1 MKISLN
7 IVYCTLKEQL
17 KDPKAML
24 KIVIVDDE
32 NDALEALEWKLNNY
46 IKDVS
51 IIKCNSPIASIKV
64 IEETNPDIVFLDIQ
78 MPEMDGFTL
87 LENITNQKFNLIFTT
102 AHDEFALKAI
112 KVSAIDYLLKPVDK
126 DELIAAIDKIKT
138 QHKGELLEDKLQ
150 LLLGNLNDNN
160 DKINISADGKVY
172 LLEKEDVVMLK
183 SDKSYTTI
191 YLANHQEIIVSKT
204 LKEVEKKF
212 NFPQFFRVHNSYLI
226 NLNHVKE
233 YLKGLGG
240 ELIMTNG
247 QSASISRTKKA
258 ELFKRLYFD

>member
-1 MKISLN
+1 
-7 IVYCTLKEQL
+7 
-17 KDPKAML
+17 
-24 KIVIVDDE
+24 
-32 NDALEALEWKLNNY
+32 
-46 IKDVS
+46 
-51 IIKCNSPIASIKV
+51 
-64 IEETNPDIVFLDIQ
+64 
-78 MPEMDGFTL
+78 MPEMDGFTMIEK
-87 LENITNQKFNLIFTT
+87 LENRDFNLIFTT

-126 DELIAAIDKIKT
+126 DELIVSMKKINNIK
-138 QHKGELLEDKLQ
+138 KGDVLENKLQ
-150 LLLGNLNDNN
+150 VLLNNLNDNN

-172 LLEKEDVVMLK
+172 LLERDDVVMLK

-191 YLANHQEIIVSKT
+191 YLKTEQQIVVSKT

-212 NFPQFFRVHNSYLI
+212 LYPNFFRVHNSYLI

-247 QSASISRTKKA
+247 LTANISRNRKA
-258 ELFKRLYFD
+258 ELFKKLYLD

>member
-1 MKISLN
+1 
-7 IVYCTLKEQL
+7 
-17 KDPKAML
+17 ML

-46 IKDVS
+46 IEDVD
-51 IIKCNSPIASIKV
+51 ITLCNSPLKSIE
-64 IEETNPDIVFLDIQ
+64 IIDNENPDIVFLDIQ

-87 LENITNQKFNLIFTT
+87 LENLTYRKFNLIFTT

-126 DELIAAIDKIKT
+126 DELISAISKIKEKK
-138 QHKGELLEDKLQ
+138 KGELLEDKLQ
-150 LLLGNLNDNN
+150 LLLGNLDNQDN
-160 DKINISADGKVY
+160 DKINISADGKIY
-172 LLEKEDVVMLK
+172 LLDKEDVIMLK
-183 SDKSYTTI
+183 SDKSYTTLFLTNEQQI
-191 YLANHQEIIVSKT
+191 VVSKT

-212 NFPQFFRVHNSYLI
+212 QYSDFFRVHNSYLI
-226 NLNHVKE
+226 NLTHVKQ

-247 QSASISRTKKA
+247 HRASISRNKKTD
-258 ELFKRLYFD
+258 LFGKLYLDN

>member
-1 MKISLN
+1 
-7 IVYCTLKEQL
+7 
-17 KDPKAML
+17 ML
-24 KIVIVDDE
+24 QILLVDDE

-46 IKDVS
+46 IDNVQ
-51 IIKCNSPIASIKV
+51 ITTCNSPVKAIDIINELK
-64 IEETNPDIVFLDIQ
+64 PDVVFLDIQ
-78 MPEMDGFTL
+78 MPEMDGFTMI
-87 LENITNQKFNLIFTT
+87 EKVKYRDFNLIFTT

-126 DELIAAIDKIKT
+126 DELLASMEKIK
-138 QHKGELLEDKLQ
+138 KSKEGALLEDKLK
-150 LLLGNLNDNN
+150 LLLNNLNENGS

-191 YLANHQEIIVSKT
+191 FLKSEQQIVVSKT

-212 NFPQFFRVHNSYLI
+212 QFPEFFRVHNSYLI
-226 NLNHVKE
+226 NLNHIKE

-247 QSASISRTKKA
+247 LTASISRNRKA
-258 ELFKRLYFD
+258 ELFKKIYLD

>member
-1 MKISLN
+1 
-7 IVYCTLKEQL
+7 
-17 KDPKAML
+17 ML
-24 KIVIVDDE
+24 KIVLVDDE
-32 NDALEALEWKLNNY
+32 IHALEALEWKLNNY
-46 IKDVS
+46 IEDVT

-64 IEETNPDIVFLDIQ
+64 IEEENPDIVFLDIQ

-87 LENITNQKFNLIFTT
+87 LENLTNRNFNLIFTT

-112 KVSAIDYLLKPVDK
+112 KVSVIDYLLKPVDK
-126 DELIAAIDKIKT
+126 DELIAAIDKVKI
-138 QHKGELLEDKLQ
+138 QHNNGYLEDKLEK
-150 LLLGNLNDNN
+150 LINNVNNKN

-172 LLEKEDVVMLK
+172 LLEKEEVVMLK

-191 YLANHQEIIVSKT
+191 FLSNNQEIVVSKT

-212 NFPQFFRVHNSYLI
+212 CYSQFYRVHNSYLI

-258 ELFKRLYFD
+258 ELFKMLYLDQ

>member
-1 MKISLN
+1 
-7 IVYCTLKEQL
+7 
-17 KDPKAML
+17 ML
-24 KIVIVDDE
+24 QILLVDDE

-46 IKDVS
+46 IDNVEVKT
-51 IIKCNSPIASIKV
+51 CNSPLKAIDI
-64 IEETNPDIVFLDIQ
+64 INEEKPDVVFLDIQ
-78 MPEMDGFTL
+78 MPEMDGFTMIEKL
-87 LENITNQKFNLIFTT
+87 KNRDFNLIFTT

-126 DELIAAIDKIKT
+126 DELLAAMDKIKKSK
-138 QHKGELLEDKLQ
+138 KGDLLENKLQ
-150 LLLGNLNDNN
+150 LLLNNINDNN

-172 LLEKEDVVMLK
+172 LLDKDDVVMLK

-191 YLANHQEIIVSKT
+191 YLKSEQQILVSKT

-212 NFPQFFRVHNSYLI
+212 LFPEFFRVHNSYLV

-247 QSASISRTKKA
+247 LTASISRNRKI
-258 ELFKRLYFD
+258 ELFKRLYLDS

>member
-1 MKISLN
+1 MLN
-7 IVYCTLKEQL
+7 ILL
-17 KDPKAML
+17 
-24 KIVIVDDE
+24 VDDE
-32 NDALEALEWKLNNY
+32 KDALEALEWKLNNY
-46 IKDVS
+46 VENVNVTT
-51 IIKCNSPIASIKV
+51 CNSPLKAVDLINNTK
-64 IEETNPDIVFLDIQ
+64 PDVVFLDIQ
-78 MPEMDGFTL
+78 MPEMDGFSL
-87 LENITNQKFNLIFTT
+87 IEALDFRDFNLIFTT

-126 DELIAAIDKIKT
+126 DELLAAMKKIK
-138 QHKGELLEDKLQ
+138 KSENNSLLENKLQ
-150 LLLGNLNDNN
+150 LLLNNLNDNN

-172 LLEKEDVVMLK
+172 LLDKEDVIMLK

-191 YLANHQEIIVSKT
+191 FLKSEQQIVVSKT

-212 NFPQFFRVHNSYLI
+212 QFPEFFRVHNSYLI

-247 QSASISRTKKA
+247 LTASISRNRKT
-258 ELFKRLYFD
+258 ELFNKLYMD

>member
-1 MKISLN
+1 MHRNLTKVNPLN
-7 IVYCTLKEQL
+7 
-17 KDPKAML
+17 ML
-24 KIVIVDDE
+24 QILLVDDE

-46 IKDVS
+46 IENVVVKT
-51 IIKCNSPIASIKV
+51 CNSPIKA
-64 IEETNPDIVFLDIQ
+64 IEIINNEKPDVVFLDIQ
-78 MPEMDGFTL
+78 MPEMDGFTMIEKL
-87 LENITNQKFNLIFTT
+87 QNKDFNLIFTT

-126 DELIAAIDKIKT
+126 DELLSAMDKIKKSK
-138 QHKGELLEDKLQ
+138 KGDLLENKLQ
-150 LLLGNLNDNN
+150 LLLNNINDNN

-172 LLEKEDVVMLK
+172 LLDKDDVVMLK

-191 YLANHQEIIVSKT
+191 YLKSEQQILVSKT

-212 NFPQFFRVHNSYLI
+212 MFPEFFRVHNSYLV

-247 QSASISRTKKA
+247 LTASISRNRKI
-258 ELFKRLYFD
+258 ELFKRLYLDS

>member
-1 MKISLN
+1 MHTNLTKVNPLN
-7 IVYCTLKEQL
+7 
-17 KDPKAML
+17 ML
-24 KIVIVDDE
+24 QILLVDDE

-46 IKDVS
+46 IENVVVKT
-51 IIKCNSPIASIKV
+51 CNSPIKA
-64 IEETNPDIVFLDIQ
+64 IEIINNEKPEVVFLDIQ
-78 MPEMDGFTL
+78 MPEMDGFTMIEKL
-87 LENITNQKFNLIFTT
+87 QNKDFNLIFTT

-126 DELIAAIDKIKT
+126 DELLAAMDKIKKSK
-138 QHKGELLEDKLQ
+138 KGDLLENKLQ
-150 LLLGNLNDNN
+150 LLLNNINDNN

-172 LLEKEDVVMLK
+172 LLDKDDVVMLK

-191 YLANHQEIIVSKT
+191 YLKSEQQILVSKT

-212 NFPQFFRVHNSYLI
+212 LFPEFFRVHNSYLV

-247 QSASISRTKKA
+247 LTASISRNRKI
-258 ELFKRLYFD
+258 ELFKRLYLDS

>member
-1 MKISLN
+1 
-7 IVYCTLKEQL
+7 
-17 KDPKAML
+17 ML
-24 KIVIVDDE
+24 QILLVDDE

-46 IKDVS
+46 IENVVVKT
-51 IIKCNSPIASIKV
+51 CNSPIKA
-64 IEETNPDIVFLDIQ
+64 IEIINNEKPDVVFLDIQ
-78 MPEMDGFTL
+78 MPEMDGFTMIEK
-87 LENITNQKFNLIFTT
+87 LENKDFNLIFTT

-126 DELIAAIDKIKT
+126 DELLSAMDKIKKSK
-138 QHKGELLEDKLQ
+138 KGDLLENKLQ
-150 LLLGNLNDNN
+150 LLLNNINDTN

-172 LLEKEDVVMLK
+172 LLDKDDVVMLK

-191 YLANHQEIIVSKT
+191 FLKSEQQILVSKT

-212 NFPQFFRVHNSYLI
+212 MFPEFFRVHNSYLV

-247 QSASISRTKKA
+247 LTASISRNRKI
-258 ELFKRLYFD
+258 ELFKRLYLDS

>member
-1 MKISLN
+1 MLN
-7 IVYCTLKEQL
+7 IVL
-17 KDPKAML
+17 
-24 KIVIVDDE
+24 VDDE

-46 IKDVS
+46 IKDV
-51 IIKCNSPIASIKV
+51 IITKTSSPIKG
-64 IEETNPDIVFLDIQ
+64 IEIIERLKPDIVFLDIQ

-87 LENITNQKFNLIFTT
+87 IENLKFKNFNLIFTT

-126 DELIAAIDKIKT
+126 DELIAAVDKIRDQQKDA
-138 QHKGELLEDKLQ
+138 LLEDKLQ
-150 LLLGNLNDNN
+150 LLLGNLNANQ

-172 LLEKEDVVMLK
+172 LLEKDDVVMLK

-191 YLANHQEIIVSKT
+191 YLSSDQEIVVSKT

-212 NFPQFFRVHNSYLI
+212 QFPQFYRVHNSYLI

-233 YLKGLGG
+233 YLKGFGG

-247 QSASISRTKKA
+247 QTASISRTKKA
-258 ELFKRLYFD
+258 ELFTKLYFDQ

>member
-1 MKISLN
+1 
-7 IVYCTLKEQL
+7 
-17 KDPKAML
+17 ML
-24 KIVIVDDE
+24 QILLVDDE

-46 IKDVS
+46 IDNVEVTT
-51 IIKCNSPIASIKV
+51 CNSPIKAI
-64 IEETNPDIVFLDIQ
+64 DIINEGDLDVVFLDIQ
-78 MPEMDGFTL
+78 MPEMDGFTMIEK
-87 LENITNQKFNLIFTT
+87 LENRDFNLIFTT

-126 DELIAAIDKIKT
+126 DELLEAMDKIKKPE
-138 QHKGELLEDKLQ
+138 KGDLLGNKLELLLS
-150 LLLGNLNDNN
+150 NLNDNN

-172 LLEKEDVVMLK
+172 LLDKDDVVMLK

-191 YLANHQEIIVSKT
+191 FLKSNQEILVSKT

-212 NFPQFFRVHNSYLI
+212 MFPQFFRVHNSYLI

>member
-1 MKISLN
+1 MHTNLTKVNPLN
-7 IVYCTLKEQL
+7 
-17 KDPKAML
+17 ML
-24 KIVIVDDE
+24 QILLVDDE

-46 IKDVS
+46 IENVEVKT
-51 IIKCNSPIASIKV
+51 CNSPLKA
-64 IEETNPDIVFLDIQ
+64 IEIINEEKPDVVFLDIQ
-78 MPEMDGFTL
+78 MPEMDGFTMIEKL
-87 LENITNQKFNLIFTT
+87 QNRDFNLIFTT

-126 DELIAAIDKIKT
+126 DELLAAMDKIKKSK
-138 QHKGELLEDKLQ
+138 KGDLLENKLQ
-150 LLLGNLNDNN
+150 LLLNNINENN

-172 LLEKEDVVMLK
+172 LLDKDDVVMLK

-191 YLANHQEIIVSKT
+191 YLKSEQQILVSKT

-212 NFPQFFRVHNSYLI
+212 MFPEFFRVHNSYLV

-247 QSASISRTKKA
+247 LTASISRNRKV
-258 ELFKRLYFD
+258 ELFKRLYLDS

>member
-1 MKISLN
+1 
-7 IVYCTLKEQL
+7 
-17 KDPKAML
+17 ML
-24 KIVIVDDE
+24 QILLVDDE

-46 IKDVS
+46 IDDVAVQT
-51 IIKCNSPIASIKV
+51 CNSPIKAIDI
-64 IEETNPDIVFLDIQ
+64 IENEKPDVVFLDIQ
-78 MPEMDGFTL
+78 MPEMDGFTMIEN
-87 LENITNQKFNLIFTT
+87 LEYRDFNLIFTT

-126 DELIAAIDKIKT
+126 DELLASMDKIKGS
-138 QHKGELLEDKLQ
+138 KKEDLLEDKLQ
-150 LLLGNLNDNN
+150 LLLNNLNENA

-172 LLEKEDVVMLK
+172 LLDKDDVVMLK

-191 YLANHQEIIVSKT
+191 FLKSEQQILVSKT

-212 NFPQFFRVHNSYLI
+212 LFSQFYRVHNSYLI

-233 YLKGLGG
+233 YMKGLGG

-247 QSASISRTKKA
+247 LTASISRNKKA
-258 ELFKRLYFD
+258 ELFKKLYLD

>member
-1 MKISLN
+1 
-7 IVYCTLKEQL
+7 
-17 KDPKAML
+17 ML
-24 KIVIVDDE
+24 KILLVDDE
-32 NDALEALEWKLNNY
+32 KDALEALEWKLSNY
-46 IKDVS
+46 IDNVE
-51 IIKCNSPIASIKV
+51 ITTCNSPIKAIDIINNNK
-64 IEETNPDIVFLDIQ
+64 PDVVFLDIQ

-87 LENITNQKFNLIFTT
+87 IEKVNNRDFNLIFTT

-126 DELIAAIDKIKT
+126 DELVAAMGKIIKSK
-138 QHKGELLEDKLQ
+138 KGDLLENKLQ
-150 LLLGNLNDNN
+150 LLLNNLNDSN

-172 LLEKEDVVMLK
+172 LLDKEDVVMLK

-191 YLANHQEIIVSKT
+191 FLKSEQQILVSKT

-212 NFPQFFRVHNSYLI
+212 QFPEFFRVHNSYLI
-226 NLNHVKE
+226 NLNHIKE

-247 QSASISRTKKA
+247 LTASISRNRKA
-258 ELFKRLYFD
+258 ELFKKIYLD